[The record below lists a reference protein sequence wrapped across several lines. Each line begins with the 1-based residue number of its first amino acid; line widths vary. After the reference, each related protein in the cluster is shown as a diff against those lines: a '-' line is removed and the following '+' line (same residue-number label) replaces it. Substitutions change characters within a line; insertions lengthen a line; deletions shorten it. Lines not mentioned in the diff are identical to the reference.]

1 MVLILICL
9 LGGIASYWFLGR
21 ANPPLAGL
29 VNLAI
34 MALLLSAFV
43 LAIVGVVIAVSRPTK
58 KRESV
63 FALVVS
69 SLLITGVIALFA
81 LRLIS
86 VGAIYSGG

>member
-1 MVLILICL
+1 MVLILISL
-9 LGGIASYWFLGR
+9 LGGIASYWWLGR
-21 ANPPLAGL
+21 TNPPLAGL
-29 VNLAI
+29 VNLVV

-43 LAIVGVVIAVSRPTK
+43 LAIVGLVIAVSRPTK

-69 SLLITGVIALFA
+69 SLLIIGVIALFA